1 MTTKISNGVKKY
13 ILGID
18 IGGTNLK
25 GGIVTRHGKVIKAVS
40 IPSDAQQGHE
50 KFLAALHRL
59 ITLLGLTQV
68 RAIGIGCP
76 GPLDT
81 KRGIIISPPNIP
93 LKNFPLRAYCARRY
107 HLRTTIDNDANAFVL
122 AEAVY
127 GEGKRYRSVMGLTL
141 GTGVGGGIVIEKRIE
156 HGRGNAGELGFV
168 TLAMD
173 GPRGRAGDVGSL
185 QEYLRGE
192 PMRAL
197 RKKLG
202 LGIYS
207 SKAIER
213 LGRRHKRTALQY
225 WKTFGERLGIGIA
238 SMVHVLDPD
247 IIVLGGKI
255 SKAFPLFRKSL
266 IETVR
271 DRTIFPP
278 PPIRPTKLGD
288 HAGIIGAALFTQQ

>member
-1 MTTKISNGVKKY
+1 MKH

-25 GGIVTRHGKVIKAVS
+25 GGIVTRHGKVIKAIS
-40 IPSDAQQGHE
+40 IPSDAQKGREQ
-50 KFLAALHRL
+50 FLAALHRVVS
-59 ITLLGLTQV
+59 LLGVTHV

-93 LKNFPLRAYCARRY
+93 LKNFPLRAYCSRRY

-122 AEAVY
+122 AEAIH
-127 GEGKRYRSVMGLTL
+127 GEGKRYRSVMGVTL
-141 GTGVGGGIVIEKRIE
+141 GTGVGGGIVIDKRIE

-192 PMRAL
+192 SMLAL

-202 LGIYS
+202 LGAYS

-213 LGRRHKRTALQY
+213 LGRRHKRGALQY
-225 WKTFGERLGIGIA
+225 WKIFGMRLGIGVA
-238 SMVHVLDPD
+238 TMVHVLDPD

-255 SKAFPLFRKSL
+255 SNAFPFFRKSL

-271 DRTIFPP
+271 DRTIFSP
-278 PPIRPTKLGD
+278 PPIRQAKLGD
-288 HAGIIGAALFTQQ
+288 HAGMIGAALLTQQ

>member
-1 MTTKISNGVKKY
+1 MKKY

-25 GGIVTRHGKVIKAVS
+25 GGIVTHHGKVIKVAS
-40 IPSDAQQGHE
+40 IPSEAQQGQE
-50 KFLAALHRL
+50 RFLAAFHRL
-59 ITLLGLTQV
+59 ITLLGTTNVQS
-68 RAIGIGCP
+68 IGIGCP
-76 GPLDT
+76 GPLDA
-81 KRGIIISPPNIP
+81 KRGVIISPPNIP

-122 AEAVY
+122 AEAIY
-127 GEGKRYRSVMGLTL
+127 GEGKKYRSVIGLTL
-141 GTGVGGGIVIEKRIE
+141 GTGVGGGIVINKTIE
-156 HGRGNAGELGFV
+156 HGRGNAGEFGFV

-173 GPRGRAGDVGSL
+173 GPRGRAGDRGSL

-192 PMRAL
+192 PMWML

-202 LGIYS
+202 LGTYS

-213 LGRRHKRTALQY
+213 LGRRRKRKALQY
-225 WKTFGERLGIGIA
+225 WKIFGERLGIGIA

-255 SKAFPLFRKSL
+255 SKAFPFFKKSL
-266 IETVR
+266 LAEVH

-278 PPIRPTKLGD
+278 PPIRPTTLGD
-288 HAGIIGAALFTQQ
+288 HAGIIGAALLAQQ